1 MPAASLATLRAL
13 YADDPDPWRFRTS
26 DYERAKFEAT
36 VAAMPRPRYGTI
48 LEVGCGNGEL
58 GRRLA
63 SCCDRYIGIDAVP
76 EALTEARRAVPGGT
90 FACRFLPAP
99 LPDADLVVVSEV
111 LYFLDARGIG
121 ALAAQWRA
129 ATPAPDLLSVNW
141 LGDSGHALD
150 GPRALETLRAALSPT
165 HRSRVVSATR
175 HYRIDVLQPYGDA

>member
-26 DYERAKFEAT
+26 RYEQAKFEAT

-63 SCCDRYIGIDAVP
+63 ACCDRYIGVDAVP
-76 EALTEARRAVPGGT
+76 GALSEARRAGPGGA
-90 FACRFLPAP
+90 FECRFLPAP

-121 ALAAQWRA
+121 ALATQWRST
-129 ATPAPDLLSVNW
+129 TPAPDVLSVNW
-141 LGDSGHALD
+141 LGDTGHELD
-150 GPRALETLRAALSPT
+150 GLRALETLRAALSPDY
-165 HRSRVVSATR
+165 RSCVVAATR
-175 HYRIDVLQPYGDA
+175 QYRIDVLQSRRDG